1 MSELPSSPSAPG
13 PSANSS
19 CSSSSSSS
27 FSDPCPPATSP
38 GLLRRQLEAGYW
50 WCFAACLFLAY
61 PIALVCPVRTGPS
74 LVFYFALPTLFIGS
88 LFAGLWLLANAVREL
103 TTPPTTVAEPS
114 RRLRQALWCAFLL
127 VAGLCVWNGSLQ
139 HSTGMAAVV
148 ETLGLMAIP
157 LWFALVPRVWSTPR
171 LATVLGLLWLANVA
185 HAGWQ
190 WHVHFEAVGL
200 AGNRNW
206 QATLTVALAPWA
218 WLAVARSGS
227 VPRIWLTRGALA
239 LVAGASLFF
248 AYQGES
254 RATWLVLGVYV
265 LLFGVLARLSWLGRV
280 LLCAG
285 LGLMVFAAVVAMPG
299 RIVQAIDQDIR
310 VPLWAQTVRM
320 IGDRPW
326 LGAGPGNYRREFVLY
341 KSAAHKQRIVAAAV
355 TEHPHNEPLHVAA
368 IMGLP
373 WAAAWLLL
381 WFPLLWRR
389 VRTRAETAMHFSAW
403 MICGHACF
411 DQTLAQPPTCLL
423 GLMFLGLLWR
433 NWLPPA
439 PVTPTL
445 DAEAGRPALARI
457 VIIAM
462 AVVAAAGVIEAGRR
476 ACLTWYL
483 REGWLAEAR
492 ADVVAAH
499 AAYAQAA
506 RVYPTEVQA
515 HMLAGMMAANGLRN
529 TPLALEHFQ
538 RVLELDPNYAH
549 VNGEAGGALG
559 SLGRHDDALQL
570 LAREA
575 ALYPYDAL
583 ALRRLLVARL
593 ATGRVD
599 GIEQEEA
606 RLAQLDYRRAV
617 QKLGEPAVAALS
629 EAFVSALRR
638 GDAVAG
644 SEAAQQISSSTVH
657 DWMADPAFYL
667 LAPAV
672 HVPDEFAYLDF
683 GPGDWRYWN
692 GLQSDWVEAVR
703 VIGFTRGPLDLV
715 FKANWLSPE
724 RLDGVW
730 RAAAQEPRRF
740 AAMLYQAGWEVAR
753 LGTAPD
759 MLTGAFE
766 LRKGEQCWLVA
777 PDSGIWI
784 EKTDVGRL
792 RQDPVLAARFGWPT
806 GTAPRLRLYLE
817 CEAYAFAARTA
828 ILAHVL
834 CEGEAA
840 LTYGT
845 GSRRALSAFAR
856 GNGVEAVL
864 LPRVGEMPSLRLV
877 HYRHLQAASGTA
889 QPPVELLMLPS
900 AAGASVPK

>member
-1 MSELPSSPSAPG
+1 MSESPSSPSAPG
-13 PSANSS
+13 LSAAPS
-19 CSSSSSSS
+19 CSESASVSESVSVSELGSSE
-27 FSDPCPPATSP
+27 T
-38 GLLRRQLEAGYW
+38 LRRQLEAGYW

-61 PIALVCPVRTGPS
+61 PIALVFPVRTGPS
-74 LVFYFALPTLFIGS
+74 LVFYFALPTLFICS

-103 TTPPTTVAEPS
+103 TAPPTEGAMS
-114 RRLRQALWCAFLL
+114 GQRWRQALWCAFLL
-127 VAGLCVWNGSLQ
+127 AAGLCVWNGSLQ

-148 ETLGLMAIP
+148 ETLGLVAIP
-157 LWFALVPRVWSTPR
+157 LCFALVPAVWSMPR
-171 LATVLGLLWLANVA
+171 LATVLGLLWLANAA

-218 WLAVARSGS
+218 WLAVARTGS
-227 VPRIWLTRGALA
+227 MPRIWLTRGALA
-239 LVAGASLFF
+239 LVAGVSLFF

-265 LLFGVLARLSWLGRV
+265 LLFGVLSRLSWLRRV

-285 LGLMVFAAVVAMPG
+285 LGLMVLAAVVAMPG

-320 IGDRPW
+320 IGDHPL

-341 KSAAHKQRIVAAAV
+341 KSAAHKQRTVAAAV

-381 WFPLLWRR
+381 WLPLLWRR

-457 VIIAM
+457 VAIAL

-492 ADVVAAH
+492 ADAVAAH
-499 AAYAQAA
+499 AAYAHAA
-506 RVYPTEVQA
+506 KVYPTEVQA

-529 TPLALEHFQ
+529 APLALEHFQ

-549 VNGEAGGALG
+549 INGEAGGALG

-575 ALYPYDAL
+575 TLYPYDAL

-617 QKLGEPAVAALS
+617 LKLGAPAIERWRS
-629 EAFVSALRR
+629 AFLLALRD
-638 GDAVAG
+638 GTADTG
-644 SEAAQQISSSTVH
+644 IEAARQLSSSTVH

-667 LAPAV
+667 LAPTV
-672 HVPDEFAYLDF
+672 HVPDDFANVDF
-683 GPGDWRYWN
+683 GPGDWRYWR
-692 GLQSDWVEAVR
+692 QVEADRRAAQEIV
-703 VIGFTRGPLDLV
+703 GAEP
-715 FKANWLSPE
+715 LSPSNLA
-724 RLDGVW
+724 RLW
-730 RAAAQEPRRF
+730 QEARQEPRRF
-740 AAMLYQAGWEVAR
+740 AALLTQAGAEVAR
-753 LGTAPD
+753 IGTAPD
-759 MLTGAFE
+759 ALTGVCE
-766 LRKGEQCWLVA
+766 LRKAQACWLVA
-777 PDSGIWI
+777 PALGIWL
-784 EKTDVGRL
+784 EKTDAGHL
-792 RQDPVLAARFGWPT
+792 RQDPALCTRLGLTPDSV
-806 GTAPRLRLYLE
+806 PRLRLYLE
-817 CEAYAFAARTA
+817 FEPYAFCARTA
-828 ILAHVL
+828 VL
-834 CEGEAA
+834 SHIVYSGLRWEV
-840 LTYGT
+840 
-845 GSRRALSAFAR
+845 
-856 GNGVEAVL
+856 N
-864 LPRVGEMPSLRLV
+864 PRVGEMPSLRLV

-900 AAGASVPK
+900 GPDTGVAK